1 MNDLLREAFEKASQ
15 LREDEQERL
24 ARLLLNEIKI
34 EQQRE
39 GRDALAMN
47 PIDLESLNGEETE
60 SSDEKGESLPSKLR
74 GVTARGVLA
83 ITDFAILQFMRTRAG
98 ERTIQPTK
106 RRSYPTRTKQLL
118 FERQRRRCVI
128 CGKAKTIK
136 NFQVDHIVPVV
147 RGGPDQ
153 VSNFQLLCPPCNQRK
168 GIHTNQEF
176 YERYKRVLSRNMLLS
191 PPSPPSEEIAQK
203 ALKEE
208 TLRTSVHNS
217 VQQFKKTKYISASTK
232 IQSGSLTAGGVT
244 GIGWFVGW
252 PLVFPHGGDLVA
264 YVALFGG
271 IAVGVAVWAGIV
283 WRAKHTGMYE
293 Q

>member
-15 LREDEQERL
+15 LPENEQERL
-24 ARLLLNEIKI
+24 ARLLLNEIKL
-34 EQQRE
+34 EHPRE
-39 GRDALAMN
+39 GLDASAMN
-47 PIDLESLNGEETE
+47 PPDMESLNGGHIELSE
-60 SSDEKGESLPSKLR
+60 EKGKSVPSKLL
-74 GVTARGVLA
+74 GVTARCILT

-106 RRSYPTRTKQLL
+106 RRSYPNRTKQLL

-128 CGKAKTIK
+128 CGKAKTVK

-147 RGGPDQ
+147 RGGPDN
-153 VSNFQLLCPPCNQRK
+153 VSNFQLLCPSCNQRK

-191 PPSPPSEEIAQK
+191 PPSPPPEEIAQK

-208 TLRTSVHNS
+208 TLRTFAHTS
-217 VQQFKKTKYISASTK
+217 VQQFKRTKYISASAK
-232 IQSGSLTAGGVT
+232 IQSGSLTTGVVI
-244 GIGWFVGW
+244 GVGWFVGW
-252 PLVFPHGGDLVA
+252 SLIFPQGGDLVA
-264 YVALFGG
+264 NVALFGG
-271 IAVGVAVWAGIV
+271 ITAGLVVWAGIV
-283 WRAKHTGMYE
+283 WRARHTGMYE